1 MEGLSQLIS
10 TTRSYGSLCKVKL
23 IDVNYLMNIFFV
35 DDVLILLDGCIWD
48 ATCFKHILS
57 LFCKVACMMHNFIKS
72 TIMPICCS
80 LNEERSALQKFQFT
94 RMDIEDGL
102 KYLDF
107 KLKLNDNYIAE
118 WTWFIIKFEG
128 HINIWQHR

>member
-1 MEGLSQLIS
+1 
-10 TTRSYGSLCKVKL
+10 
-23 IDVNYLMNIFFV
+23 
-35 DDVLILLDGCIWD
+35 
-48 ATCFKHILS
+48 
-57 LFCKVACMMHNFIKS
+57 
-72 TIMPICCS
+72 
-80 LNEERSALQKFQFT
+80 
-94 RMDIEDGL
+94 MDIEDGL